1 MQRVHLF
8 WAANEAGKPMDADT
22 RRRQLV
28 AAINRVAGG
37 DRAALRLV
45 YSET

>member
-1 MQRVHLF
+1 
-8 WAANEAGKPMDADT
+8 MDAEA

-37 DRAALRLV
+37 DRAALLLV
-45 YSET
+45 YTES

>member
-1 MQRVHLF
+1 
-8 WAANEAGKPMDADT
+8 MDAEA

-37 DRAALRLV
+37 DRAAVAEGGEL
-45 YSET
+45 